1 MRAPHLSFKGLICPA
16 VKLLA
21 QVAEGIIRK
30 GAWGSLACIHELGL
44 PWHRAKDPERIE
56 PRTRNASSMG
66 MWSASQRLAIVQ
78 EGIVHLPW
86 SEGFTRISALPS
98 SRTRILLKTS
108 YQTEVWSPRR
118 RAEFVMSH
126 RLMVDS

>member
-1 MRAPHLSFKGLICPA
+1 MRAPHSSFKGLICPA

-21 QVAEGIIRK
+21 HLAEGIIRK
-30 GAWGSLACIHELGL
+30 GAWGSLASIHGLGL

-86 SEGFTRISALPS
+86 SEGFTRI
-98 SRTRILLKTS
+98 
-108 YQTEVWSPRR
+108 
-118 RAEFVMSH
+118 
-126 RLMVDS
+126 